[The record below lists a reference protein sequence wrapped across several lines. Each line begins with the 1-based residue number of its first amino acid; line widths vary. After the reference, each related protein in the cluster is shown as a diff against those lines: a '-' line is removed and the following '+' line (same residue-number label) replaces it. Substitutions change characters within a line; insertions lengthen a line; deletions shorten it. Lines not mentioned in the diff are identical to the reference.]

1 MRTLRFEPQKWG
13 VHAVRVADCWESGGW
28 SGPPVAGQ
36 GTFSPTSSDT
46 SRFAGGGGS
55 GTLPA
60 VKSFPVRRVVAIVS
74 PWLAA
79 FCLVAEPLKPVALWP
94 APAPG
99 DQGGLPEEK
108 DTSEPGKGLV
118 AGRPLIRL
126 GNVSTPTLQVFRP
139 PADKDTGA
147 SVLVCPGVGYS
158 ILALDLEGTEIC
170 EWLNSIGVTGVLV
183 KYRVPKREGQPIH
196 SAPLQDAQRAL
207 GLTRFHAK
215 EWGLDPA
222 RIGILGFSAGGH
234 LAAVASNNHRERSYP
249 VVDDADKV
257 SCRPDFT
264 VLIYPAYLTDKDKN
278 DQLRPELSVVS
289 DTPQTFIAISQDDP
303 VRVENALG
311 YATALQ
317 KAKVPMELHIY
328 PTGGHGYGLRR
339 TSEDVTTWPARLGD
353 WMKSRKL
360 LERK

>member
-1 MRTLRFEPQKWG
+1 
-13 VHAVRVADCWESGGW
+13 
-28 SGPPVAGQ
+28 
-36 GTFSPTSSDT
+36 
-46 SRFAGGGGS
+46 
-55 GTLPA
+55 

-79 FCLVAEPLKPVALWP
+79 FCLIAEPLKPVALWS
-94 APAPG
+94 ATAPG
-99 DQGGLPEEK
+99 DQRGLPEEK

-147 SVLVCPGVGYS
+147 SVLVCPGGGYS
-158 ILALDLEGTEIC
+158 ILALDLEGTEVC

-183 KYRVPKREGQPIH
+183 KYRVPKREGRPAH

-249 VVDDADKV
+249 VVDAADKV

-278 DQLRPELSVVS
+278 DSVRPELPVAS
-289 DTPQTFIAISQDDP
+289 DTPQTFIAMSQDDP

-339 TSEDVTTWPARLGD
+339 TTEDVTTWPARLGD

>member
-1 MRTLRFEPQKWG
+1 M
-13 VHAVRVADCWESGGW
+13 
-28 SGPPVAGQ
+28 
-36 GTFSPTSSDT
+36 
-46 SRFAGGGGS
+46 
-55 GTLPA
+55 
-60 VKSFPVRRVVAIVS
+60 RRVVAVLC

-79 FCLVAEPLKPVALWP
+79 YCLVAEPLKPIALWP
-94 APAPG
+94 ATAPG
-99 DQGGLPEEK
+99 DKGGLPEEK

-147 SVLVCPGVGYS
+147 SVLVCPGGGYH
-158 ILALDLEGTEIC
+158 ILALDLEGTEVC

-183 KYRVPKREGQPIH
+183 KYRVPKREGQTAH
-196 SAPLQDAQRAL
+196 AAPLQDAQRAL

-222 RIGILGFSAGGH
+222 RIGIFGFSAGGH

-264 VLIYPAYLTDKDKN
+264 VLIYPAYLTDKDNN
-278 DQLRPELSVVS
+278 DQLRPELPVAS

-339 TSEDVTTWPARLGD
+339 TAEDVTTWPARLGD